1 MAGIGFGNW
10 SITAAGRRAKR
21 TSDYQPQH
29 VSVTRRLK
37 KPYTIRLWSVRNARF
52 FEALYEAFADL
63 FLKLHPFWS
72 FVGYERAEAPVKFV
86 ERRVK
91 GFLFDCRMCGHCIL
105 SSTGMSCPMN
115 CPKRLRNGPCGG
127 VRADGTCEVEPDM
140 PCVWVEAWKGSR
152 AMKGGEAIL
161 AVQKPVDHSL
171 RETSAWLRVTAET
184 AAGRTEP
191 RSE

>member
-63 FLKLHPFWS
+63 FLKLHPFWTPSMNS
-72 FVGYERAEAPVKFV
+72 FQTPQKVFLHQTRPQEATELINKVWLVP
-86 ERRVK
+86 
-91 GFLFDCRMCGHCIL
+91 
-105 SSTGMSCPMN
+105 SN
-115 CPKRLRNGPCGG
+115 C
-127 VRADGTCEVEPDM
+127 
-140 PCVWVEAWKGSR
+140 
-152 AMKGGEAIL
+152 
-161 AVQKPVDHSL
+161 
-171 RETSAWLRVTAET
+171 
-184 AAGRTEP
+184 
-191 RSE
+191 